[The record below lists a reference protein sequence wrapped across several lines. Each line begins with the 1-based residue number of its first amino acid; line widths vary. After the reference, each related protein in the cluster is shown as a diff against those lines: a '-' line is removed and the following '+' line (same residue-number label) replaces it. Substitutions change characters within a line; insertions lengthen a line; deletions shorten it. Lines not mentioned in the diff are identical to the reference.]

1 METFIFKD
9 KLFEKGWLR
18 LYGFILLGTFSMALG
33 YALFI
38 GPYKIVPGGIY
49 GIAIVLHHTFDLPMG
64 LTALAFNIPLTII
77 GVKVLGPRFG
87 LKTVFGFVL
96 TAIFIDVI
104 SYFSEGAKLVE
115 GDALL
120 SAVFGGLLIGVG
132 VGFIFKAK
140 ATVGGSDVIA
150 MILSKYT
157 RLPLSQMMVVVDST
171 IVLLGLFAFGDWKI
185 PLYSWLVIFVMGK
198 SIDLIIQGIN
208 YDKSLFIV
216 SEKCSEIREML
227 IKNMRRGGT
236 ILRANGM
243 YNMEERN
250 VIFTNV
256 NRREVEILKDYI
268 KHIDPKAFVTVINAN
283 EIFGQ
288 GFKSLHEKDE

>member
-1 METFIFKD
+1 METFIFKE

-38 GPYKIVPGGIY
+38 SPYKIVPGGIY
-49 GIAIVLHHTFDLPMG
+49 GIAIVLYHSFGLPMG

-77 GVKVLGPRFG
+77 GVRILGPRFG

-96 TAIFIDVI
+96 TAVFIDI
-104 SYFSEGAKLVE
+104 INYFTGGVKLVE

-120 SAVFGGLLIGVG
+120 SSVFGGLLIGLG
-132 VGFIFKAK
+132 VGFMFKAK
-140 ATVGGSDVIA
+140 STVGGSDVIA
-150 MILSKYT
+150 MILSKYS
-157 RLPLSQMMVVVDST
+157 RWPLSQSMVVVDSS

-185 PLYSWLVIFVMGK
+185 PLYSWIVIFIMGK
-198 SIDLIIQGIN
+198 AIDVVIQGIN

-216 SEKCSEIREML
+216 SDKCKEIREKL
-227 IKNMRRGGT
+227 ITEMRRGGT

-243 YNMEERN
+243 FNMEERN

-268 KHIDPKAFVTVINAN
+268 KFIDPNAFITVINAN

-288 GFKSLHEKDE
+288 GFKSLRDVE